1 MELKRVE
8 KEKGCNIWLQYG
20 YKGSYMSKEWLK
32 QPGFVQFFTPTSR
45 TYIANLTDFPKIFL
59 IDDVMVLTEDTNQVC
74 SLFSF

>member
-32 QPGFVQFFTPTSR
+32 QPVFVYYFTPTSC